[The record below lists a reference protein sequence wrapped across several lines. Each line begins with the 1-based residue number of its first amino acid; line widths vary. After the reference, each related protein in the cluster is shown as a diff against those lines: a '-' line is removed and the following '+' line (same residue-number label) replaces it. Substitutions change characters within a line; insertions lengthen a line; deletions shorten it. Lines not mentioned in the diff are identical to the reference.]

1 MAGNWIATN
10 WWQLFL
16 AIVLLGGYVV
26 TLSNSIQTTKQI
38 KAEMKGLKKII
49 TEHLN
54 NPSLHRGPDFE
65 LRMLNMERQL
75 EAASKLLGVIG
86 EDLKAVLRST
96 KANKE

>member
-16 AIVLLGGYVV
+16 AIVLLGGYAA
-26 TLSNSIQTTKQI
+26 TLSNTIQVTKQI
-38 KAEMKGLKKII
+38 KAEMKGLRKSI

-54 NPSLHRGPDFE
+54 NPGLHRGPDFE